1 MIYMNV
7 AVARKSDEFFKAGEE
22 YKIFSFGAGYVEII
36 SRNNKQVRVDMDDQD
51 FVLIFNKNDG
61 DKVDVVKVD

>member
-1 MIYMNV
+1 MFKNNDNRP
-7 AVARKSDEFFKAGEE
+7 RKAL
-22 YKIFSFGAGYVEII
+22 KIRIHPD
-36 SRNNKQVRVDMDDQD
+36 NKQVRVDMDDQD